1 MRSFPRVTLRLQ
13 RYQRWAPPTLRFLL
27 SHALPLF
34 LGRVSLTS
42 TRRSRMHTDRPGRDA
57 PQSHGAEGLPTGTT
71 RPVTAGIRRAP
82 CLAVWPHTAG
92 GRFEGGI
99 GMPRVFAVRSALSW
113 CQRGTLRLIAVI
125 TQGEVIRQILR
136 HRTCAADPPP
146 IAPVCARHASCDW
159 VASGHDD
166 TRGLV
171 SHVRAVAGVAHLRVC
186 ALPAQGT
193 PLRLLPL
200 PPARRGG
207 SWWPAGGAGRPAP
220 RRTRALD
227 FLSASPPYIGRL
239 CRRCS
244 GRGRHVRQWM
254 SVGSPLARGRHQGRR
269 NCATSSKLGEPIEAL
284 AAAHDAMPA
293 AVIKVDDTPMHAAPP
308 SHAPLHQRRRDLRAL
323 DLRPPSPTREQCDAY
338 AAGCAVE
345 PCPLYRSAVMSPPAI
360 SIWRVS
366 SSGCEK

>member
-1 MRSFPRVTLRLQ
+1 MRSFQRVTLRLQ

-34 LGRVSLTS
+34 LGSVSLTS

-125 TQGEVIRQILR
+125 TQGEVIRTILR
-136 HRTCAADPPP
+136 HLKYAADPPP

-207 SWWPAGGAGRPAP
+207 SWWPAGGAGIPAP
-220 RRTRALD
+220 RRKRACGLPIRLSTVHRSSLPSLQRPGSTRPAVDGRRL
-227 FLSASPPYIGRL
+227 ASRTRQASRPPQLRYLQQARRADRSIGGGS
-239 CRRCS
+239 RRHAGS
-244 GRGRHVRQWM
+244 G
-254 SVGSPLARGRHQGRR
+254 HQG
-269 NCATSSKLGEPIEAL
+269 
-284 AAAHDAMPA
+284 
-293 AVIKVDDTPMHAAPP
+293 
-308 SHAPLHQRRRDLRAL
+308 
-323 DLRPPSPTREQCDAY
+323 
-338 AAGCAVE
+338 
-345 PCPLYRSAVMSPPAI
+345 
-360 SIWRVS
+360 
-366 SSGCEK
+366 